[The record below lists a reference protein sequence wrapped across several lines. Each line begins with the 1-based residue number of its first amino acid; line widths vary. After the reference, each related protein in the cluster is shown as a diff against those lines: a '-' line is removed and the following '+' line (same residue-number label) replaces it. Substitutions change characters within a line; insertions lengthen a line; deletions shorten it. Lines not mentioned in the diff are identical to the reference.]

1 MMKLIDILMILLFP
15 LLDSLPFALPR
26 YWLFRD
32 RLRLPF
38 RYIVLLQS
46 ILAAIYSVVFY
57 AINRGGYA
65 AAEQWTTI
73 TRYSFLLVYLILA
86 FLLIRDSFSKLMFTW
101 LLFLAWQFFVLGNAN
116 FIESR
121 FFWDFSDQHPY
132 LVYNA
137 ARIVIYL
144 ITCPFLFH
152 FFSHTI
158 ADALKINDKAMWKN
172 FWKIPL
178 FSTLFGM
185 LYCTVTDVYSYA
197 SWQFLVSRYLML
209 FGACYVSFVT
219 LQVLEVS
226 RTRTQLEEEL
236 KYADRSLQAQKK
248 QFDGLATHMDEMRR
262 VRHDLRQHLAVVQ
275 SYIDRDD
282 KAGLADYI
290 DLYKSQM
297 PPDTRERYCRNDVV
311 NAIICYYASL
321 ARDSGIEFEAGVDYP
336 DDCPVSDTDITVLLG
351 NLLENAVEAC
361 RQEAVE
367 RRLITLRVKRRG
379 SSSLLILVD
388 NTCVTPVMFANG
400 MPLSSKK
407 EGGGIGTASV
417 SEIAARYGGT
427 VQFEQN
433 SEVFYASVLLQI
445 VPGSN

>member
-1 MMKLIDILMILLFP
+1 
-15 LLDSLPFALPR
+15 
-26 YWLFRD
+26 
-32 RLRLPF
+32 
-38 RYIVLLQS
+38 
-46 ILAAIYSVVFY
+46 
-57 AINRGGYA
+57 
-65 AAEQWTTI
+65 
-73 TRYSFLLVYLILA
+73 
-86 FLLIRDSFSKLMFTW
+86 
-101 LLFLAWQFFVLGNAN
+101 
-116 FIESR
+116 
-121 FFWDFSDQHPY
+121 
-132 LVYNA
+132 
-137 ARIVIYL
+137 
-144 ITCPFLFH
+144 
-152 FFSHTI
+152 
-158 ADALKINDKAMWKN
+158 
-172 FWKIPL
+172 
-178 FSTLFGM
+178 M
-185 LYCTVTDVYSYA
+185 LYCTVTDVYAYA